1 MVRVFKHEIRE
12 VAGQRLFIFSP
23 FYHDIL
29 GIAQLGE
36 SGSRSRMALNSG
48 VRSEH
53 RIINF
58 TFKKEK
64 NRAQATASQKFRAES
79 RRPLLPSSSKLQ
91 TKSHS

>member
-1 MVRVFKHEIRE
+1 
-12 VAGQRLFIFSP
+12 
-23 FYHDIL
+23 
-29 GIAQLGE
+29 
-36 SGSRSRMALNSG
+36 MALNSG